1 MRDNSYKRHEVSPY
15 TCLKLQIHLGIE
27 LPLKSMT
34 LILTFK
40 TLNANGT
47 HSITTG

>member
-15 TCLKLQIHLGIE
+15 TCDELQLHLGIE
-27 LPLKSMT
+27 LPLKPVT

-40 TLNANGT
+40 TPNANGT
-47 HSITTG
+47 DT